1 MIPHSLLEGMKQI
14 FPIIM
19 LILCLLLNRMSNE
32 YFSDENE
39 EVIDETTDGEKVLDN
54 EENKEN
60 GSKVE

>member
-1 MIPHSLLEGMKQI
+1 MIPHNLLEGMKQI

-19 LILCLLLNRMSNE
+19 LILCLLLNRMSKE

-54 EENKEN
+54 EEKKEN